1 MQHLVQEHSNVD
13 RTYVEDFL
21 LCFRIFIKD
30 PMELADRLKI
40 WFETPS
46 YRNKV
51 SRKLEKGACPSHLVL
66 YFQQIVIMQWSNLL
80 SEMYIFFSIGDK
92 SGVILGQQPLCGL

>member
-66 YFQQIVIMQWSNLL
+66 YFSTNRYYAVVK
-80 SEMYIFFSIGDK
+80 F
-92 SGVILGQQPLCGL
+92 P

>member
-21 LCFRIFIKD
+21 LCFRVFIKNH
-30 PMELADRLKI
+30 MELAGRLQN
-40 WFETPS
+40 WFETQS

-51 SRKLEKGACPSHLVL
+51 ST
-66 YFQQIVIMQWSNLL
+66 SN
-80 SEMYIFFSIGDK
+80 
-92 SGVILGQQPLCGL
+92 

>member
-51 SRKLEKGACPSHLVL
+51 SRKLEKGACPSNLVL
-66 YFQQIVIMQWSNLL
+66 YFSTNRYYAVVK
-80 SEMYIFFSIGDK
+80 FA
-92 SGVILGQQPLCGL
+92 

>member
-1 MQHLVQEHSNVD
+1 MYYVPLDLLFFCKFKGLVMWICQGTPDHLMQHLVQEHSNVD

-51 SRKLEKGACPSHLVL
+51 
-66 YFQQIVIMQWSNLL
+66 
-80 SEMYIFFSIGDK
+80 
-92 SGVILGQQPLCGL
+92 

>member
-30 PMELADRLKI
+30 PMELANRLKT

-51 SRKLEKGACPSHLVL
+51 SSKLEIRTCSSHLVL
-66 YFQQIVIMQWSNLL
+66 H
-80 SEMYIFFSIGDK
+80 FSRNHYYAVVK
-92 SGVILGQQPLCGL
+92 